1 MGKYCFLRKFKL
13 QKDCYQSGQS
23 KRVLGLVEVTCRLI
37 HAIYSVPEWQAV
49 KLIFFAPCRL
59 DGVFISYFTT
69 GLSLIK
75 MNICQCNYT
84 SLISSIII
92 FSDNFCFPI
101 STQPIRR
108 DIRG

>member
-1 MGKYCFLRKFKL
+1 MGKCCFLGKFKL

-23 KRVLGLVEVTCRLI
+23 KRVLGLVEVTCGLI

-75 MNICQCNYT
+75 MNICQCNNYK
-84 SLISSIII
+84 
-92 FSDNFCFPI
+92 SDFKYYYFF
-101 STQPIRR
+101 R
-108 DIRG
+108 

>member
-1 MGKYCFLRKFKL
+1 MGECCFLGKFKL
-13 QKDCYQSGQS
+13 QKDCYQSAQS
-23 KRVLGLVEVTCRLI
+23 KRVWGLVEVTCGLI

-75 MNICQCNYT
+75 MNICQCTRALAEREINAN
-84 SLISSIII
+84 LIWRYSIATVLIAL
-92 FSDNFCFPI
+92 
-101 STQPIRR
+101 
-108 DIRG
+108 